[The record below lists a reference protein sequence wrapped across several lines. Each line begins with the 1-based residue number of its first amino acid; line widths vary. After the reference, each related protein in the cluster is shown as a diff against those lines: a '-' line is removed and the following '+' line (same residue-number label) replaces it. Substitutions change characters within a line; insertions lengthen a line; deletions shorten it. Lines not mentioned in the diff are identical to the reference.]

1 MRYRH
6 TIFQAKLPANRS
18 LDIDSYYKK
27 ERNKEYTYRR
37 QGNIQRP
44 VDVFRTVIIG
54 NNPRRG
60 ISIRIG
66 TCCIPHI
73 VEKVELI
80 VNGDV
85 E

>member
-1 MRYRH
+1 MKCRH
-6 TIFQAKLPANRS
+6 TIFQPKVPANRS
-18 LDIDSYYKK
+18 LDINPYYKK
-27 ERNKEYTYRR
+27 ERDKEYTYRR
-37 QGNIQRP
+37 QDNIQRP
-44 VDVFRTVIIG
+44 VNVFRVVIIG

-73 VEKVELI
+73 VEKVNFI
-80 VNGDV
+80 VNGDA